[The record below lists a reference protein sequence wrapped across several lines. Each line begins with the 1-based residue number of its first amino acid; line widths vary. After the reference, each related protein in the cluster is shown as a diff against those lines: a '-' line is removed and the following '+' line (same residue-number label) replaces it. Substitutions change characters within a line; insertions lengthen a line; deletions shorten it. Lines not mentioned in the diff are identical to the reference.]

1 MIGEKQRKIRMVGG
15 PFDGTEMLTHGPS
28 LPREVKLAKIRGATI
43 ADMLRMD
50 PFAIGAATSTGGTVI
65 YVWDAGHVVVELAC
79 NG

>member
-50 PFAIGAATSTGGTVI
+50 PFAIGAVI
-65 YVWDAGHVVVELAC
+65 YVWDAGHYEAGLPRYTF
-79 NG
+79 NRTE